1 MAGKK
6 NIYIYGP
13 YIFLSHWPLTKSII
27 LKSKVQRN
35 FT

>member
-1 MAGKK
+1 M
-6 NIYIYGP
+6 YEL
-13 YIFLSHWPLTKSII
+13 LSVISLTKSII